1 MGPGFEPQRAHHNYK
16 ESITYSR
23 TLNFR
28 GYTGGSPGYFNLTN
42 IFPNQ
47 RYDLMLVDED
57 GDICELHNLQF
68 FGNQT
73 FYLTQTWLLGCEG
86 STKGL

>member
-1 MGPGFEPQRAHHNYK
+1 
-16 ESITYSR
+16 
-23 TLNFR
+23 
-28 GYTGGSPGYFNLTN
+28 
-42 IFPNQ
+42 
-47 RYDLMLVDED
+47 MLVDED